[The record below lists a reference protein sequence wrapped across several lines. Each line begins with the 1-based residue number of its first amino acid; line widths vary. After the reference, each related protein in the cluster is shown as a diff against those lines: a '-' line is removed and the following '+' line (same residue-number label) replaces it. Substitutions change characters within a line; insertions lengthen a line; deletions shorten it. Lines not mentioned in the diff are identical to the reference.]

1 MASRDHAPTPSQ
13 RCRVAIRAARAR
25 SASVVAD
32 ATNAKRHEGRRRRMA
47 LQQPAY
53 TGLAVSAG
61 AQADRDDRHRMVARK
76 RSASHGRSNTAMI
89 RPLVATAHQRACGM
103 PAHHPGIIN
112 SEIPAGVELLGAS
125 GGSVLCQRC
134 HRDLLRG
141 RFILP
146 CNGITR
152 RILFP
157 FRLSRRRSRRGTRE
171 ERACARC
178 FLPVR
183 RSFLRIAYFPATG
196 RAALQR
202 ARSPFLSISS

>member
-1 MASRDHAPTPSQ
+1 
-13 RCRVAIRAARAR
+13 
-25 SASVVAD
+25 
-32 ATNAKRHEGRRRRMA
+32 MA

-53 TGLAVSAG
+53 TGSAVSAG
-61 AQADRDDRHRMVARK
+61 AQADRDGRHRMVARK

-112 SEIPAGVELLGAS
+112 SEIPAGVDSWGQAAALSSVKDVIGISCGAGYRFPAMASSAAFHFPSVCRAVSNS
-125 GGSVLCQRC
+125 G
-134 HRDLLRG
+134 
-141 RFILP
+141 
-146 CNGITR
+146 
-152 RILFP
+152 
-157 FRLSRRRSRRGTRE
+157 RGTRE